1 MGPGG
6 LVAVPAGG
14 VLLAVPYLAGGWRV
28 RLKGKCRLCRGAVVL
43 LESGAWVHSGFGWFK
58 HAGMVFDRARASRQA
73 DYALAGPS
81 RGGGK

>member
-1 MGPGG
+1 MGAGRVVAGPAGR
-6 LVAVPAGG
+6 AVPAVSGREGG
-14 VLLAVPYLAGGWRV
+14 RM
-28 RLKGKCRLCRGAVVL
+28 RLKGKCRLCGGPVVL